1 MGVVKIIRNSISG
14 KCLAFIFFG
23 LLFFIALN
31 SIYPLSTPLG
41 YLVNTT
47 MSVSINPE
55 INHIFFEYREEDTGD
70 HIFQIGPLIDDGNWY
85 SYNGSYGGI
94 YSGYEIGVYS
104 GNDTNLFIIKNT
116 GSETIDIF
124 ISSSDFDNGIV
135 GDSNHIDV
143 NRSFGNFQIF
153 IPGDGWRNV
162 PDNSE
167 IDEDNYKNT
176 EELCIV
182 NDLAVGSYVDGFDF
196 QIRSQPGTDDGNY
209 TANIVVSVFESDI
222 IDYCSGAG
230 EYVDI

>member
-1 MGVVKIIRNSISG
+1 MGAVKIFKDNLFR
-14 KCLAFIFFG
+14 KLYVFIFFG
-23 LLFFIALN
+23 ILFFLALN

-47 MSVSINPE
+47 MSVSIKPE
-55 INHIFFEYREEDTGD
+55 INHIVFEHRGGNTGD

-94 YSGYEIGVYS
+94 YAGYEIGVYS

-116 GSETIDIF
+116 GSETIDVF

-135 GDSNHIDV
+135 GDSNYVDV
-143 NRSFGNFQIF
+143 NRSSGNFQIF

-182 NDLAVGSYVDGFDF
+182 NDLAVGSSVSGFDF
-196 QIRSQPGTDDGNY
+196 QIRLQPGTDDGNY
-209 TANIVVSVFESDI
+209 TANIVVSVFDDT

>member
-1 MGVVKIIRNSISG
+1 MKIIKDNLFR
-14 KCLAFIFFG
+14 KFPVFIFFG
-23 LLFFIALN
+23 ILFFLALN
-31 SIYPLSTPLG
+31 STDSLSTPLG

-47 MSVSINPE
+47 MSVSVKPE
-55 INHIFFEYREEDTGD
+55 INHIVFEDMGGD
-70 HIFQIGPLIDDGNWY
+70 INDHVFQIGPIIDDGNWY

-94 YSGYEIGVYS
+94 PSGYDIGLYS
-104 GNDTNLFIIKNT
+104 DNNTNFFVIKNT
-116 GSETIDIF
+116 GSETIDVF

-143 NRSFGNFQIF
+143 NMSLGNFQIF

-182 NDLAVGSYVDGFDF
+182 NDLAVGSFVSGFDF

-209 TANIVVSVFESDI
+209 TANIVVSIFESDN

-230 EYVDI
+230 EYVNT